1 MREIAVGAAI
11 QVASNGPRNQAL
23 EIRALDAASK
33 VDEMRLEAERRDGI
47 QTVTWEEIGR
57 TREGKSRIG
66 FTSKIY
72 LLRRSHHR
80 MRTDCFAGKKS
91 STANTGIIHWR
102 TVEDFGGLAG
112 VIKENTCLLLTY

>member
-23 EIRALDAASK
+23 EIRTLDAASK
-33 VDEMRLEAERRDGI
+33 VDEIRLEAKRRGDGI
-47 QTVTWEEIGR
+47 QTVTWEEKGR

-80 MRTDCFAGKKS
+80 MRTDCFAGKK
-91 STANTGIIHWR
+91 I
-102 TVEDFGGLAG
+102 VD
-112 VIKENTCLLLTY
+112 C